1 MPAPSSPLD
10 WKPTAVTATP
20 ATDTV
25 LDRLAD
31 GARTRGPAPVE
42 RWDPP
47 ECGPVD
53 IAIAADGSWWHEGR
67 PIRRDALVKL
77 FASVLRKDADGT
89 TWLVTPV
96 EKCRVRVADV
106 AFLAVAVAAEG
117 DRLTVTTN
125 LGDSVTIG
133 SDHPLRFV
141 IDAATDGV
149 RPYVHIRGRLE
160 ARFTRAAALDLL
172 AHVAEDATGR
182 LGNTSAGA
190 FFPLPDEAQP

>member
-1 MPAPSSPLD
+1 MER
-10 WKPTAVTATP
+10 TAVTPTP
-20 ATDTV
+20 ASHAP

-31 GARTRGPAPVE
+31 RARTRGPAPVE

-47 ECGPVD
+47 ECGPID
-53 IAIAADGSWWHEGR
+53 IAIAEDGSWWHEGR

-77 FASVLRKDADGT
+77 FASVLRKDADGS
-89 TWLVTPV
+89 TWLVTPA
-96 EKCRVRVADV
+96 EKCRVSVADV
-106 AFLAVAVAAEG
+106 AFLAVAVVAEG

-133 SDHPLRFV
+133 PDHPLRFV
-141 IDAATDGV
+141 IDAETDGV

-172 AHVAEDATGR
+172 ARVDEDAIGR
-182 LGNTSAGA
+182 LGVTSDGA